1 MHDLGTRRTTPT
13 PMPASSRLA
22 LRLDVLSRDQLLELA
37 AGALD
42 ELPNSHQLRGH
53 ADALVAA
60 RKPLPAWCV
69 DSVLLSP
76 DLLPHLID
84 SLSIVDGAAA
94 SVCSAWSA
102 VWLAQLRRRRYI
114 HPVPNR
120 IKLSHSGGAY
130 GVTEMPD
137 GVLCVTSPDGLHF
150 TNAQGQAMPRSKWAA
165 LRRIDLETPT
175 GVQVHQDALLVVV
188 GTTHVRRLRLSNGEE
203 LARSPLL
210 GNAFEM
216 TVAGDEL
223 FVPTGSNISVLN
235 VATLEL
241 LYTFGEFDNAVDC
254 AVCNGELYVA
264 DIEQES
270 RLEVHGLNGQF
281 HRTVHT
287 DVSLSP
293 SYISIRDNRMYIL
306 EEYHDPEE
314 GEQGGLL
321 FVLDLNGKLIQKINL
336 RGEEGMSTPSFC
348 FRGTELLIATLTNT
362 QANTLVGSRT
372 RSGLLA
378 LRFI

>member
-114 HPVPNR
+114 HPVPKL
-120 IKLSHSGGAY
+120 IKLSHSGGAF

-137 GVLCVTSPDGLHF
+137 GALCVTSPDGLNF
-150 TNAQGQAMPRSKWAA
+150 MNAQGQAILRSKWAA
-165 LRRIDLETPT
+165 LAQIELDAPT

-223 FVPTGSNISVLN
+223 FVPTGSHISVLN

-254 AVCNGELYVA
+254 AVCDGELYVA
-264 DIEQES
+264 D
-270 RLEVHGLNGQF
+270 LEREHRIDVHGLNGQF
-281 HRTVHT
+281 RRTVHT
-287 DVSLSP
+287 VALAP
-293 SYISIRDNRMYIL
+293 SCISIRDNRIYIL
-306 EEYHDPEE
+306 EEYHDAEDAD
-314 GEQGGLL
+314 QGGLL
-321 FVLDLNGKLIQKINL
+321 FVLDLNGNLIQKIDL
-336 RGEEGMSTPSFC
+336 REEGVSTPSFC
-348 FRGTELLIATLTNT
+348 FRGTELLIVQECVASLTNFTLTS
-362 QANTLVGSRT
+362 A